1 MYLFSS
7 LPLPSRKEDWA
18 RGWAQLMSIWVTSTA
33 LSLAGQA
40 ECGEEQLSGEVTIP
54 IWAGKVMLMA
64 GRITAG
70 SGKRRSREI
79 HSGAKA
85 VAQARGGGRLT

>member
-40 ECGEEQLSGEVTIP
+40 ECGEEQLSGEATIP
-54 IWAGKVMLMA
+54 TWAGKVMLMA
-64 GRITAG
+64 GRVTVQVVAREEAEKSTAG
-70 SGKRRSREI
+70 PR
-79 HSGAKA
+79 
-85 VAQARGGGRLT
+85 Q